1 MPALTI
7 NQRLDALLPKL
18 QDARLLSNRGIGN
31 EIGFY
36 IFDYD
41 AEYEPL
47 VQQYVERLK
56 SQLMSPPCQL
66 IVLEINLYKTIL
78 DILAERRLLEK
89 AFDLEANKGNA
100 ALAKTIAPLVRP
112 DQVIAHIQNQLQGNE
127 QLVLMTGVGASWP
140 LLRSH
145 TILNNLHPILDKIPL
160 VMFFPGSYDGH
171 ELHLFNTFKD
181 DNYYRAFPLI
191 PHNSPVYE
199 YC

>member
-1 MPALTI
+1 MPKLTI

-47 VQQYVERLK
+47 VQQYVARLK
-56 SQLMSPPCQL
+56 VQLKSPPNEL
-66 IVLEINLYKTIL
+66 IVLEINLYRIIL
-78 DILAERRLLEK
+78 DILQERRVLEK
-89 AFDLEANKGNA
+89 AFELEANKGNA
-100 ALAKTIAPLVRP
+100 VLSKTIAPLVRP
-112 DQVIAHIQNQLQGNE
+112 DQVIAHIQKQLQGNQ

-160 VMFFPGSYDGH
+160 VMFFPGFYDGH
-171 ELHLFNTFKD
+171 ELRLFNTFKD

-191 PHNSPVYE
+191 PHNSAVYE
-199 YC
+199 NC

>member
-1 MPALTI
+1 MPSLTI

-47 VQQYVERLK
+47 VEQYVKHLK
-56 SQLMSPPCQL
+56 LQLMSPPSEIIL
-66 IVLEINLYKTIL
+66 LEIDLYRTML
-78 DILAERRLLEK
+78 DILEERRVLK
-89 AFDLEANKGNA
+89 RAFELEAAKGNTV
-100 ALAKTIAPLVRP
+100 LAKTIAPLVRS
-112 DQVIAHIQNQLQGNE
+112 DQVITYIQKKLTGSE
-127 QLVLMTGVGASWP
+127 KLVIITGVGASWP

-145 TILNNLHPILDKIPL
+145 SILNNLHPVLDKIPL

-171 ELHLFNTFKD
+171 ELRLFDTFKD

-191 PHNSPVYE
+191 PHQE
-199 YC
+199 HHL

>member
-47 VQQYVERLK
+47 VQRYVDRLK
-56 SQLMSPPCQL
+56 SQLMSPPSQL
-66 IVLEINLYKTIL
+66 TLLEINLYRTIL
-78 DILAERRLLEK
+78 DILSERQVLKK
-89 AFDLEANKGNA
+89 AFELEADKGNA

-112 DQVIAHIQNQLQGNE
+112 DQIIAYIQKKLRGDE
-127 QLVLMTGVGASWP
+127 QLVIMTGVGASWP

-145 TILNNLHPILDKIPL
+145 SILNNLHPVLDKIPL

-171 ELHLFNTFKD
+171 ELRLFNTFKD

-191 PHNSPVYE
+191 PHQE
-199 YC
+199 HHL

>member
-1 MPALTI
+1 MPTLTI

-47 VQQYVERLK
+47 VQRYVDRLK
-56 SQLMSPPCQL
+56 PQLTSSPIQL
-66 IVLEINLYKTIL
+66 ILLEIDLYKTIL
-78 DILAERRLLEK
+78 DILSERGVLKK
-89 AFDLEANKGNA
+89 AFELEATKGNA

-112 DQVIAHIQNQLQGNE
+112 DQVIAYIQKKLRGDE
-127 QLVLMTGVGASWP
+127 QLVIMTGVGASWP

-145 TILNNLHPILDKIPL
+145 SILNNLHPVLDKIPL

-171 ELHLFNTFKD
+171 ELRLFDTFKD

-191 PHNSPVYE
+191 PHQQHHL
-199 YC
+199 